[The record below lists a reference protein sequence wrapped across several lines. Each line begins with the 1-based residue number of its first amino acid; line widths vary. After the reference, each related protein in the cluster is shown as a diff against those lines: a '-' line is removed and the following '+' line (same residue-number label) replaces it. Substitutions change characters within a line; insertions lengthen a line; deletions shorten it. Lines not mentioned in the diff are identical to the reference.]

1 MSISISEVIAMAWAD
16 EIPFSAIEKQT
27 GLSEREVI
35 ALMRSNLK
43 RQSFKLW
50 RKRVNGRTTKHLK
63 LRENRE
69 INFLKFKCSKQKNIS
84 NNKFK

>member
-16 EIPFSAIEKQT
+16 EIEKQT

-50 RKRVNGRTTKHLK
+50 RKRVTGRSAKNNALDG
-63 LRENRE
+63 
-69 INFLKFKCSKQKNIS
+69 INPLGRKKSKIKRRYKSI
-84 NNKFK
+84 

>member
-43 RQSFKLW
+43 SQSFKLW
-50 RKRVNGRTTKHLK
+50 RKRVSGRSAKNNALDG
-63 LRENRE
+63 
-69 INFLKFKCSKQKNIS
+69 INPLGRKKSKIKRRYKSI
-84 NNKFK
+84 

>member
-16 EIPFSAIEKQT
+16 EIPFSAMKSRR

-43 RQSFKLW
+43 SRSFKLW
-50 RKRVNGRTTKHLK
+50 RKESQDAR
-63 LRENRE
+63 LRIIR
-69 INFLKFKCSKQKNIS
+69 
-84 NNKFK
+84 